1 MNATFF
7 GAGRVIRHD
16 PQHDD
21 PYLETDIGKCPE
33 CEGKGCETT
42 SVYLDRI
49 IGRLGAAAVQRSFH
63 DDRIIADHIDEA
75 LAAAQAL
82 KAELAKEKASA

>member
-1 MNATFF
+1 MEK
-7 GAGRVIRHD
+7 I
-16 PQHDD
+16 
-21 PYLETDIGKCPE
+21 L
-33 CEGKGCETT
+33 
-42 SVYLDRI
+42 LDRI

-82 KAELAKEKASA
+82 AAELAKEKAPA